1 MATLT
6 DVYTDVY
13 LDTYGVPSEPSELAL
28 EAIRVAVG
36 AAGLSRTASVAAVS
50 PVGVQLGLRRVVSGP
65 GI

>member
-6 DVYTDVY
+6 DVYTDIY
-13 LDTYGVPSEPSELAL
+13 LDTYGVPSGLAL

>member
-6 DVYTDVY
+6 DVYTDIY

-36 AAGLSRTASVAAVS
+36 AAGLSRTASAAAVS
-50 PVGVQLGLRRVVSGP
+50 PVDVQIGLRRVVSGP
-65 GI
+65 AI